1 MKPAVRRATRR
12 APSSVPSSHQRTPPS
27 VLMVAPQYH
36 PEQGG
41 VETHVREVTRRL
53 ASAGHRVAV
62 ATTGLEHGYPARET
76 IQGVDVMRVRAWPKG
91 RDVKWAPALWNL
103 VRSGSWDIVHV
114 QSYQTLVPPLAML
127 AARRASV
134 PYLVTFHGGGH
145 SSELRSRARPSQQLA
160 LRPLLAGAERLVAVA
175 RFEIEEYSRLLHM
188 DRARFAYIP
197 NGADLPPVPLDAPP
211 RDRRLIASIGR
222 LERYK
227 GHQHVIAAMP
237 GVLAAEPTTRLWIAG
252 RGPHEGALRR
262 LASDLGVGH
271 AVEIRS
277 VPNEDR
283 ESFARE
289 LARVGLVVGAS
300 AFETHPIALLE
311 AANLGCPL
319 LVSPNSGMLELVQ
332 MGLASPAPAL
342 APDVLAEAI
351 VAALR
356 NPQPPPRL
364 ALPTWDDCADRLAE
378 LYRGIAD

>member
-1 MKPAVRRATRR
+1 
-12 APSSVPSSHQRTPPS
+12 
-27 VLMVAPQYH
+27 MVAPQYH

-41 VETHVREVTRRL
+41 VETHVREVSRRL
-53 ASAGHRVAV
+53 LSAGHRVAV
-62 ATTGLEHGYPARET
+62 ATTGLEHGYAARET

-91 RDVKWAPALWNL
+91 SDAKWAPALWNL

-145 SSELRSRARPSQQLA
+145 SSQLRTRARPSQQMA
-160 LRPLLAGAERLVAVA
+160 LRPLLAGAERLIAVA
-175 RFEIEEYSRLLHM
+175 RFEIEEYSRLLRV
-188 DRARFAYIP
+188 DRERFAYIP
-197 NGADLPPVPLDAPP
+197 NGADLPPVPRDAPQ
-211 RDRRLIASIGR
+211 RDLRLIASIGR

-237 GVLAAEPTTRLWIAG
+237 GVLAAEPATRLWIAG
-252 RGPHEGALRR
+252 RGPYEGQLRR
-262 LASDLGVGH
+262 LASDLGVEH
-271 AVEIRS
+271 AVEIRAI
-277 VPNEDR
+277 PNEDR
-283 ESFARE
+283 ALFARE

-300 AFETHPIALLE
+300 SFETHPIGLLE

-319 LVSPNSGMLELVQ
+319 LVAPNSGMLELVQ
-332 MGLASPAPAL
+332 LGLARAAPAL
-342 APDVLAEAI
+342 APAELADAI

-356 NPQPPPRL
+356 DPQTPQRV

-378 LYRGIAD
+378 LYRSIAD